1 MKLLLITER
10 TDASIGLRLAGV
22 QTVNVRNAEA
32 AAAELNCAR
41 SDADMG
47 VLMIT
52 PGMEKLCPDIL
63 AEIRSAGR
71 PLLVTI
77 PDSDN
82 KNENTSVISDYIKN
96 AIGIK
101 ID

>member
-10 TDASIGLRLAGV
+10 MDASIGLRLAGV
-22 QTVNVRNAEA
+22 QTVNVRSFEA
-32 AAAELNCAR
+32 AQSQLNEAFN
-41 SDADMG
+41 DADMG

-52 PGMEKLCPDIL
+52 PGIEKLCPEKVS
-63 AEIRSAGR
+63 EIRSAGR

-82 KNENTSVISDYIKN
+82 RYENTNAISDYVQN

-101 ID
+101 I

>member
-1 MKLLLITER
+1 MKLTLITER

-22 QTVNVRNAEA
+22 ETINVRSTDA
-32 AAAELNCAR
+32 AAAQLNKAVN
-41 SDADMG
+41 DADMG

-52 PGMEKLCPDIL
+52 PGVEKLCPEII
-63 AEIRSAGR
+63 AEIRSAGK

-82 KNENTSVISDYIKN
+82 RYENTNAISDYIQN

-101 ID
+101 I